1 MISRRDYIMD
11 MIEKFTAFLLQLTG
25 LRAIGAHQ
33 AALDQLDTYLV
44 DFFGMTESEPERALY
59 HLGHGSIDPQ
69 ALYVLPVLIKERTIL
84 LFHLHRPQEANTS
97 LRLLLALITKYK
109 AELDSDRIKR
119 TLLELCRETR
129 ANQLAPDSFAALVP
143 VLSEYTLFAKA
154 DDLIFEYLA
163 IQENSDTRLIAGN
176 FYAYLLTAEETILAN
191 GNFSRDEAQ
200 EAIEALQLDIGKT

>member
-33 AALDQLDTYLV
+33 AALDQLDTYLA
-44 DFFGMTESEPERALY
+44 DLFGMTESEPERVLY

-97 LRLLLALITKYK
+97 LRLLFALITKHN
-109 AELDSDRIKR
+109 AELDFARIKR
-119 TLLELCRETR
+119 TMSELCREIR
-129 ANQLAPDSFAALVP
+129 ADQLDSDSFAALVP
-143 VLSEYTLFAKA
+143 ILSEYTLYAKA
-154 DDLIFEYLA
+154 DDLIFEYPS
-163 IQENSDTRLIAGN
+163 IQENGNARLVAGK
-176 FYAYLLTAEETILAN
+176 FYAHLLTAEEAILAD
-191 GNFSRDEAQ
+191 GNFSRDEAW
-200 EAIEALQLDIGKT
+200 EAIAELQLDIGNI